1 MAQATAILYSFIQKI
16 KNAGLSMAEG
26 LLGIIYMIGVFIV
39 LWVFKI
45 LQGIYFLI
53 LGSIAFYFIA
63 GSIGLILCF
72 VLSRLGHAYLGH

>member
-1 MAQATAILYSFIQKI
+1 MAQATAILNNFIQKI
-16 KNAGLSMAEG
+16 KNTGLSLAEG
-26 LLGIIYMIGVFIV
+26 ILGIIYMIGVFIA

-45 LQGIYFLI
+45 LRGIYFLV
-53 LGSIAFYFIA
+53 LGAIAFYFIA